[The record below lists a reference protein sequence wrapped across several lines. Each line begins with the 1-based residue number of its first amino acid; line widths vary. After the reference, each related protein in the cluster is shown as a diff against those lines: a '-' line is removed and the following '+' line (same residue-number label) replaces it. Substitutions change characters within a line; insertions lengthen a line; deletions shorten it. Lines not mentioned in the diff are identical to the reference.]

1 MSIISVNVRATI
13 FQNANIRGLY
23 MNDSYSKFSI
33 FSKLLRVYNLI
44 IFAVYKKKTG
54 NSKLLLDTETYLDWL
69 PWTIYMDVC
78 FSLFCQKSSGSFFLG
93 GGGGGIAAEV
103 KYLGI
108 IIEMTGL
115 HGSLRY
121 VVYIFMNAAFIFLP

>member
-78 FSLFCQKSSGSFFLG
+78 FSLFCQKSSGSFFLEG
-93 GGGGGIAAEV
+93 GGGGVLQLKSNI
-103 KYLGI
+103 LG
-108 IIEMTGL
+108 
-115 HGSLRY
+115 
-121 VVYIFMNAAFIFLP
+121 

>member
-23 MNDSYSKFSI
+23 MNDSYSEFSI

-44 IFAVYKKKTG
+44 TFAVSKKKKKTG

-69 PWTIYMDVC
+69 P
-78 FSLFCQKSSGSFFLG
+78 
-93 GGGGGIAAEV
+93 
-103 KYLGI
+103 
-108 IIEMTGL
+108 
-115 HGSLRY
+115 
-121 VVYIFMNAAFIFLP
+121 